1 MLFGVKSVSKDFIHK
16 ARGVSDLKCHLV
28 LTTKYRRKVLTDPML
43 SRLEEIFKNLME
55 KWEGRLVE
63 FNGERDHVHL
73 LLQYTPQTEPS
84 KLINNLKTVSSRYLR
99 KEFVDEVEKV
109 YGQDVFWTNG
119 YFIASCGGVT
129 VEQLKKYIEDQNRP
143 VE

>member
-1 MLFGVKSVSKDFIHK
+1 MANDLIHK

-43 SRLEEIFKNLME
+43 TRLEAIFKALMV
-55 KWEGRLVE
+55 KWDGRLIE
-63 FNGERDHVHL
+63 FNGERDPVHL

-99 KEFVDEVEKV
+99 KEFVRLVIHPTTAQNCVCEIIDGWNPHLTRLSSQHQPSTV
-109 YGQDVFWTNG
+109 W
-119 YFIASCGGVT
+119 CGDSR
-129 VEQLKKYIEDQNRP
+129 LP
-143 VE
+143 S